1 MNTDNTDQKEL
12 KQKQQKQKQQQQQN
26 NNKKQQQQQQQ
37 PQQQQKHHQKWLI
50 KSRNQVQIQGEMCRS
65 EEVRGVNKRTSCFD
79 IFHVVA
85 YTM

>member
-12 KQKQQKQKQQQQQN
+12 KQKQKQQKQQN
-26 NNKKQQQQQQQ
+26 NKNNKKQKQQQQQ
-37 PQQQQKHHQKWLI
+37 PQQQQKHNQKWLI
-50 KSRNQVQIQGEMCRS
+50 KSRNEVQIQGEMCMS

-79 IFHVVA
+79 TFHVVA